1 MTRSILSLLAACS
14 ILLAS
19 GCAYTNIRG
28 PYDINIDNTDFGT
41 KVGRASNYSVLWLVA
56 WGDAGYKAAADDG
69 GITLMKHSD
78 YQFKQYL
85 LGFYAKQTTIV
96 YGD

>member
-1 MTRSILSLLAACS
+1 MKKLSSLLLLVCS
-14 ILLAS
+14 IMAS

-28 PYDINIDNTDFGT
+28 PYDVNIDNTDFGT
-41 KVGRASNYSVLWLVA
+41 KIGRSSNYSVLWLVA
-56 WGDAGYKAAADDG
+56 WGDGSYKAAADDG

-78 YQFKQYL
+78 YQFTQFL
-85 LGFYAKQTTIV
+85 LGLYAKQTTIV